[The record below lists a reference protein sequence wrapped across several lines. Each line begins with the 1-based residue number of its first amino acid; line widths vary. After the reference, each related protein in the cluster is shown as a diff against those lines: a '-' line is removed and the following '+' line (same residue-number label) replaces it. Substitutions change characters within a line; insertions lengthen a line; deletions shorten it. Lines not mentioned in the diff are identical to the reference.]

1 MFHMLRSLAVFFTT
15 FAACVAA
22 TAQTVGYYTSPE
34 KTFSTAS
41 YWVAGES
48 GVVLIDTQFLPK
60 EGLEAVTMAEKVSGK
75 KVTHAI
81 VLHPNP
87 DKFNGTES
95 MKARGIEV
103 ITSKQVSDAIPGV
116 HRIRTGW
123 FAQEFAPDYPAA
135 AAQPRVFG
143 SETMMTTLAGVAM
156 KLHVLGQGCSAAH
169 VVAQVGD
176 SVFVGDLV
184 NPDNH
189 AWLELGTIDEWLK
202 RLEEIRAMNPKRVF
216 PGRGKPGGIELIDK
230 QAEYLRFVQQTVRDA
245 KPSGELGTMRK
256 LMMQLSIE
264 RKYSSL
270 GYPGFMRDGLA
281 AVWRVE
287 AAKK

>member
-1 MFHMLRSLAVFFTT
+1 MFRTFASSLATLAMFG
-15 FAACVAA
+15 AA
-22 TAQTVGYYTSPE
+22 TAQTVGYYASPE

-41 YWVAGES
+41 YWIVGET
-48 GVVLIDTQFLPK
+48 GTVLIDTQFLPK

-87 DKFNGTES
+87 DKFNGTEV
-95 MKARGIEV
+95 MKARGIDV
-103 ITSKQVSDAIPGV
+103 ITSKPVSDAIPGV
-116 HRIRTGW
+116 HRIRSGW

-143 SETMMTTLAGVAM
+143 SETMTTTLAGVPM
-156 KLHVLGQGCSAAH
+156 KLHVLGAGCSAAH
-169 VVAQVGD
+169 VVAQIGD
-176 SVFVGDLV
+176 AVFVGDLV

-216 PGRGKPGGIELIDK
+216 PGRGRPGGIELIDK

-245 KPSGELGTMRK
+245 KPSGELGAMRK
-256 LMMQLSIE
+256 LMTQLTIE

-270 GYPGFMRDGLA
+270 GYAGFMRDGLA
-281 AVWRVE
+281 EVWRVE

>member
-1 MFHMLRSLAVFFTT
+1 MLRSLAISLTALAMFS
-15 FAACVAA
+15 A
-22 TAQTVGYYTSPE
+22 THAQTIGYYTSPE

-41 YWVAGES
+41 YWIVGET
-48 GVVLIDTQFLPK
+48 GTVLIDTQFLPK
-60 EGLEAVTMAEKVSGK
+60 EGLEAVAMAEKASGK

-87 DKFNGTES
+87 DKFNGTEV
-95 MKARGIEV
+95 MKARGVDVVGSTQV
-103 ITSKQVSDAIPGV
+103 IYWIPSV
-116 HRIRTGW
+116 HEIRLGW
-123 FAQEFAPDYPAA
+123 FAKDFAPDYPSEPAK
-135 AAQPRVFG
+135 PRTFG
-143 SETMMTTLAGVAM
+143 RKTTDIEFAGLAIR
-156 KLHVLGQGCSAAH
+156 LHVLGPGCSATH

-176 SVFVGDLV
+176 AVFVGDLI

-189 AWLELGTIDEWLK
+189 AWLELGTIDEWLL
-202 RLEEIRAMNPKRVF
+202 RLEEIRAMNPKRVL

-256 LMMQLSIE
+256 LMLQLTIE

-281 AVWRVE
+281 AVWRTE